1 MHITKIDMTCT
12 TCFTKIK
19 LWTTIQLK
27 KILFCSYWCEL
38 LKTRVTTV
46 DHPPPPPPLQQG
58 SRTWKV
64 SLGIW
69 ITIVWFQKISIPP
82 PQKIIGNSEGEGG
95 FKGSNF
101 RGVWGFMG
109 NYFPRGDR
117 PCTKHWKQC
126 TIDLKH
132 KNIPMYVV
140 LKQKSVLLVI
150 DMRLTSLALMFLFF
164 FELASATISRRTMCL
179 WNEVENDWKW
189 GTRR

>member
-38 LKTRVTTV
+38 LKTRVKTV

-82 PQKIIGNSEGEGG
+82 PQEIIGNSEGEGG

-101 RGVWGFMG
+101 RGVWGVHGKLFSERWQTMHKTLKATY
-109 NYFPRGDR
+109 NRSEAQKHTYVRCFE
-117 PCTKHWKQC
+117 TKVGTPGHW
-126 TIDLKH
+126 H
-132 KNIPMYVV
+132 EVNIISFNV
-140 LKQKSVLLVI
+140 SV
-150 DMRLTSLALMFLFF
+150 FLWV
-164 FELASATISRRTMCL
+164 S
-179 WNEVENDWKW
+179 
-189 GTRR
+189 